1 MKLKFLEYFTRC
13 HYFDVYYIRLENKKL
28 TDAFCSNTARA
39 FNYAIRLALSYFM
52 ESGVLPNEDCFLQLD
67 ERNEKTETKYFLEN
81 YLNTELTMAGA
92 VKGKFSVTYFDSV
105 DNKFI
110 QIADV
115 FSNLYYSELQT
126 KHYTEEFRR
135 LREIGILK
143 GIFEFP

>member
-1 MKLKFLEYFTRC
+1 MPLLRC
-13 HYFDVYYIRLENKKL
+13 LLYTVGKQK
-28 TDAFCSNTARA
+28 A
-39 FNYAIRLALSYFM
+39 
-52 ESGVLPNEDCFLQLD
+52 
-67 ERNEKTETKYFLEN
+67 EKTETKYFLEN